1 MEGKNVPVIKPN
13 PGDFEVRNE
22 YEKIRNLGLKRIY
35 NFLLSGF
42 LTCKNQFWNCSDDLE
57 NNLGQNEIQG
67 VLKSGF

>member
-42 LTCKNQFWNCSDDLE
+42 LTCKNQF
-57 NNLGQNEIQG
+57 
-67 VLKSGF
+67 